1 MQADFP
7 PVIFLYAYILMYSYG
22 KEMGKIKKI
31 LLSMLAA
38 AFITV
43 IIPLA
48 IVELAQP
55 ENNADS
61 TAPQP
66 PETVEETPAPI

>member
-1 MQADFP
+1 
-7 PVIFLYAYILMYSYG
+7 
-22 KEMGKIKKI
+22 MGKIKKI